1 MNQIEFIKYEKANDE
16 KYLGIAT
23 VKLYGKILLRYKIV
37 MNKDGSGFFPAAA
50 SYKNPAF
57 PDQYYSSFMLDSN
70 SEKEEVENCIRS
82 NVKRYMQAETQQAQ
96 SAFQQQPA
104 QQPNPNYQQPQQQQY
119 VQPQQQAQY
128 ARAQPAPLPAQQS
141 IFGDENVPF

>member
-37 MNKDGSGFFPAAA
+37 ANKDGSGYFPAAA
-50 SYKNPAF
+50 SYKNPSY
-57 PDQYYSSFMLDSN
+57 PDQYYASFMLDSN

-82 NVKRYMQAETQQAQ
+82 NVKRYMQAETQAGQ
-96 SAFQQQPA
+96 SAFQQPA
-104 QQPNPNYQQPQQQQY
+104 PQVQYQQLQQQYQQPQQQQY
-119 VQPQQQAQY
+119 
-128 ARAQPAPLPAQQS
+128 ARPAQPPAQQS